1 MKKTYSF
8 SNSPLVKNWTNL
20 NKVIPWYKK
29 IQGSI
34 GKIYFGDSTGPV
46 IVEKYKT

>member
-1 MKKTYSF
+1 MKEPYSVL
-8 SNSPLVKNWTNL
+8 NSPLVKNWMNL
-20 NKVIPWYKK
+20 NRVIPWYKK

-46 IVEKYKT
+46 TVKKYKT

>member
-8 SNSPLVKNWTNL
+8 WGSPLVKNWTNL
-20 NKVIPWYKK
+20 KIVIPWYKK
-29 IQGSI
+29 TQGSI

-46 IVEKYKT
+46 IVKKYKT

>member
-8 SNSPLVKNWTNL
+8 SDFPLVKNWINL
-20 NKVIPWYKK
+20 NIVIPWYKK

-34 GKIYFGDSTGPV
+34 GKIYLGDNTGPV
-46 IVEKYKT
+46 TIKKYKT